1 MIYPILKSGKIIGWM
16 DVDNSRY
23 VSDRSKETFFYKH
36 NGFGLSLRVLNLLR
50 QYDIKEVIIRYEGIR
65 ELKCLVS
72 DFFEYGKRWTD
83 NRQEYP
89 DVDGAR
95 NSQVYA
101 RDNGKTLLATNIP
114 DEQLILPL
122 IYFNKGQEVLI

>member
-36 NGFGLSLRVLNLLR
+36 NGFGLSLRVLNLLK
-50 QYDIKEVIIRYEGIR
+50 QYDIKEVIIRYEGIK

-83 NRQEYP
+83 N
-89 DVDGAR
+89 
-95 NSQVYA
+95 
-101 RDNGKTLLATNIP
+101 L

-122 IYFNKGQEVLI
+122 EYFNKGQEVLI

>member
-1 MIYPILKSGKIIGWM
+1 MM
-16 DVDNSRY
+16 DTDNSIY
-23 VSDRSKETFFYKH
+23 VSDRNKNHVFHIFG
-36 NGFGLSLRVLNLLR
+36 NGFGLSLRVLNLLK
-50 QYDIKEVIIRYEGIR
+50 QYDIKEVIIRYEGIK